1 MERKIKMGNRLFAAD
16 NLSAQLRPVIQ
27 TAFPTGCTTTTNAS
41 SGSRRRQVVSDE
53 GTARTIIIRQP
64 VPSFRGTIVKRIAA
78 SAAAHGP
85 IVGRAAVMLR
95 RAAWRGRHS
104 APVHE
109 LSGGRQPLVHRLL
122 AVAVA
127 RLAISSK
134 NTGERSEYYFAARSR
149 ENNMNY
155 FNKRLSKRPDTYQ
168 AKFAARS

>member
-78 SAAAHGP
+78 TTASGT

-134 NTGERSEYYFAARSR
+134 NTGERSEYFFAAR
-149 ENNMNY
+149 ENNKNY

>member
-1 MERKIKMGNRLFAAD
+1 MGNRLIAAD

-27 TAFPTGCTTTTNAS
+27 TAFPTGCTTNAS
-41 SGSRRRQVVSDE
+41 SGSHRRQVVSDE

-78 SAAAHGP
+78 TTASRT

-134 NTGERSEYYFAARSR
+134 NTGERSEYFFAAR
-149 ENNMNY
+149 ENNKNY

-168 AKFAARS
+168 AKFVARS